1 MFQDSRNRLPHFRVG
16 ERFRL
21 PVKKFV
27 PNLGAFFEI
36 AEGFDALL
44 HISKIPRG
52 DLSPFTVGQFCQVRI
67 AFIDLRGR
75 VQLVLDDEPPPPAVP
90 SSSASAAVWRQ
101 THPAEDASA
110 ANWLRGVTRNSAL
123 HATLLAELKRF
134 GVPTPLSAW
143 FALHSDEFVNFGPR
157 NPVSAHPC
165 VGLVS
170 RLRDR
175 AYWQNPT
182 RVLPQEPMA
191 NRAMPAPPSTK
202 CGLGG
207 NTAGMVAE
215 SFSRPPQNAAGRNP
229 SLLLVDGSNLV
240 RTLSGAG
247 NALAALLFAF
257 EQAGRE
263 FNVVFD
269 ATIRHVFEEAKD
281 VAGQQL
287 LATCAPRVTIVPAGT
302 PADDYLLLLADRK
315 GCAVVSNDRFEQYR
329 DRYPWLGA
337 RVESAERRLHAVAEI
352 GGELV
357 APTLGLVARI

>member
-1 MFQDSRNRLPHFRVG
+1 MFQDSRNRSAHFRAG

-21 PVKKFV
+21 PVKKLV

-44 HISKIPRG
+44 HISKVPNG
-52 DLSPFTVGQFCQVRI
+52 DLSAFKVGQICHVRI
-67 AFIDLRGR
+67 SFIDPRGR
-75 VQLVLDDEPPPPAVP
+75 VQLELDHNPPPPAA
-90 SSSASAAVWRQ
+90 SSTASAAAWRQ
-101 THPAEDASA
+101 THTAEDARA
-110 ANWLRGVTRNSAL
+110 VDWLRGATCNSAL

-143 FALHSDEFVNFGPR
+143 VALHSDEFVNFGPK
-157 NPVSAHPC
+157 NPVSPHPC

-170 RLRDR
+170 RLRDW

-202 CGLGG
+202 WGLAG

-240 RTLSGAG
+240 RTLPGAG

-257 EQAGRE
+257 ERAGRE